1 MAAEKTSFTEAE
13 LSDFQLDSQNFNE
26 GTERGSFAIE
36 RSMREYGFARPIVA
50 AADGTIIA
58 GNHAFQTAEKI
69 GIKKVRYIETSGDE
83 IIVHKRTDLDSNDP
97 RARMLALA
105 DNRTAEL
112 NLQWDTSGLAEF
124 AKGSE
129 EVNEFFSTS
138 ELELLADALNPPAY
152 EPVLQPNQGT
162 ANVSDADVE
171 KTKNQMDGK
180 FVDAGSQDI
189 VDITCPHCSASFGI
203 SKLSLVS

>member
-1 MAAEKTSFTEAE
+1 MTAEKTSFAEAE
-13 LSDFQLDSQNFNE
+13 LTDFQLDTQNLNE

-69 GIKKVRYIETSGDE
+69 GIKKVRYIETAGDE

-97 RARMLALA
+97 RTRMLALA

-129 EVNEFFSTS
+129 EVNEFFSSS
-138 ELELLADALNPPAY
+138 ELQLLADALTGPAY

-162 ANVSDADVE
+162 SNITDEDVE
-171 KTKNQMDGK
+171 NARNSMEGK
-180 FVDAGSQDI
+180 FEDKGTQNI
-189 VDITCPHCSASFGI
+189 VDLTCPHCHQSFGI
-203 SKLSLVS
+203 NRDAF

>member
-1 MAAEKTSFTEAE
+1 MTAEKTSFAEAE
-13 LSDFQLDSQNFNE
+13 LTDFQLDTQNLNE

-69 GIKKVRYIETSGDE
+69 GITKVRYIETAGDE

-97 RARMLALA
+97 RTRMLALA

-129 EVNEFFSTS
+129 ELNEFFSSS
-138 ELELLADALNPPAY
+138 ELELLADALTGPAY
-152 EPVLQPNQGT
+152 EPALMP
-162 ANVSDADVE
+162 
-171 KTKNQMDGK
+171 TKGATLTTDEDIDLARDRMSNSFDE
-180 FVDAGSQDI
+180 AGDQDI
-189 VDITCPHCSASFGI
+189 VDVMCPHCSNSFGLNRQI
-203 SKLSLVS
+203 FK

>member
-58 GNHAFQTAEKI
+58 GNHAFETAGRI
-69 GIKKVRYIETSGDE
+69 GITKIKYIETSGDE

-124 AKGSE
+124 AKGSD

-138 ELELLADALNPPAY
+138 ELELLADALTGPAY
-152 EPVLQPNQGT
+152 EPALLP
-162 ANVSDADVE
+162 
-171 KTKNQMDGK
+171 TKGATLTTDGDIDLARDRMNNS
-180 FVDAGSQDI
+180 FDEAGEQDI
-189 VDITCPHCSASFGI
+189 IDVMCPHCSNSFG
-203 SKLSLVS
+203 LSRKNFQ